1 MTTNLTK
8 PKYNKEIEEKLEYFQ
23 DIFANDLVDLYSE
36 IKDKVDSLALDLLN
50 QETKTH
56 SVEFIKMIFDSVQF
70 ELPSSE
76 EPPEDEITESFY

>member
-8 PKYNKEIEEKLEYFQ
+8 PKYNKEIEEKLEHFQ
-23 DIFANDLVDLYSE
+23 DIFANDLVNLYSE

-70 ELPSSE
+70 ELPSSD
-76 EPPEDEITESFY
+76 EPIEDEITELYY

>member
-8 PKYNKEIEEKLEYFQ
+8 TKYNKEIEEKLEYFQ

-76 EPPEDEITESFY
+76 EPPEDEITESYY